1 MFRQFVEW
9 WTASYPQTTTDR
21 PGIPAGPEILHKV
34 EAQEDLKLSAVTTAD
49 EWPNWVLIDV
59 LDLD

>member
-1 MFRQFVEW
+1 MFRRFVEW
-9 WTASYPQTTTDR
+9 WTAPYPQTAADR
-21 PGIPAGPEILHKV
+21 PGIPAGPESLHKG
-34 EAQEDLKLSAVTTAD
+34 EAQEDLKLSAVTRAD